1 MGDFE
6 DESLG
11 PNRST
16 ANDDEDDDDDDSLLA
31 LSILE
36 WWIRFRIEEEEEEE
50 DNINFGVCVEERAR
64 EVVDEEYGMLYHPYL

>member
-1 MGDFE
+1 MEDCGPKIEPKKPADELGDFE

-16 ANDDEDDDDDDSLLA
+16 ANDDEDEDDDDSLLA

-36 WWIRFRIEEEEEEE
+36 
-50 DNINFGVCVEERAR
+50 
-64 EVVDEEYGMLYHPYL
+64 